1 CRRKRFVGKRRNHA
15 YRARIHLRS
24 SNVVISTSCGP
35 PHYLRRSGSVLRFR
49 AFRRVHR
56 PVWYRDRHTRAYT
69 RRLVR
74 LPSGRSKVVGL
85 GLDHLYF
92 VFGVP
97 LPLNSTLDETFTFNP
112 IPALGPGES
121 ASSPFTMT
129 GTLVTPSGILTSVN
143 GIGILTVFCC
153 DA

>member
-1 CRRKRFVGKRRNHA
+1 M
-15 YRARIHLRS
+15 
-24 SNVVISTSCGP
+24 
-35 PHYLRRSGSVLRFR
+35 
-49 AFRRVHR
+49 
-56 PVWYRDRHTRAYT
+56 
-69 RRLVR
+69 
-74 LPSGRSKVVGL
+74 GL

-153 DA
+153 DAQYNTPSVNFAFTPEPSVFVLLPIGVAALLLLRPRSGRAQDVT